1 VSDGLLVCAGFAP
14 QERASQMLQSLT
26 QRHLTD
32 FESYAVA
39 EFGTEYLCPNE
50 IPGGSSLMENALLH
64 GP

>member
-1 VSDGLLVCAGFAP
+1 
-14 QERASQMLQSLT
+14 MLQSLT